1 MLPIRA
7 VPFSIACCPAAGRHL
22 ACAVALALFCGAATA
37 DSFLPDNVKLS
48 GFGTLGMVHAN
59 TDTAD
64 FSSSVL
70 KASGAGASGRW
81 SGDVDSRLA
90 IQADVALIP
99 QWSAVLQVVS
109 EQQYN
114 NSYRPHVEWANVKY
128 QVTPDIALRVGRV
141 SLPVFM
147 AAEHRKVGYVYSAVR
162 QPIEVSGGL
171 PITSSDGADVS
182 WRWRTGEWRQTTRVQ
197 FGRTDMA
204 LAEGTRLRASAI
216 TGLSHTVDVGSLT
229 ARASFITGDVT
240 VNLADQLFG
249 ALKQFGPAGI
259 ALADRFSVD
268 HKRFSLAA
276 LGMEYD
282 PGDWF
287 VNIEGGRQRSQ
298 SLLGTNVALAVGA
311 GYRWRNV
318 TPYIGYSTVHAQS
331 ETTTAGL
338 PLAGLPPQLAGIGA
352 ALNGGLNQ
360 LLVTMPEQS
369 TICVGTRWDAVDNI
383 ALKFQFER
391 VTPHGIS
398 RGTLIN
404 PRPDFVSRRAVSV
417 TSVALDFVF

>member
-1 MLPIRA
+1 MLSIR
-7 VPFSIACCPAAGRHL
+7 VLPYSIAIGMVLVCS
-22 ACAVALALFCGAATA
+22 AATA
-37 DSFLPDNVKLS
+37 ADVLPENVKLS

-59 TDTAD
+59 TDEAD
-64 FSSSVL
+64 FSNSVL
-70 KASGAGASGRW
+70 KASGAGASGHW
-81 SGDVDSRLA
+81 SGDVDTRLGV
-90 IQADVALIP
+90 QVDVALMP

-114 NSYRPHVEWANVKY
+114 NSYRPHVEWANLKY

-147 AAEHRKVGYVYSAVR
+147 AAEHRKVGYIYSAVR
-162 QPIEVSGGL
+162 QPTEVSGGL
-171 PITSSDGADVS
+171 PITSSDGADLS
-182 WRWRTGEWRQTTRVQ
+182 WRWRTGDLRHTTRFQ
-197 FGRTDMA
+197 FGRTDMS
-204 LAEGTRLRASAI
+204 LAADTRLRAKNI
-216 TGLSHTVDVGSLT
+216 MGLSHTVDVGSFSV
-229 ARASFITGDVT
+229 RASAISGDVT

-249 ALKQFGPAGI
+249 ALKQFGPAGV

-268 HKRFSLAA
+268 NKRFSLVA

-298 SLLGTNVALAVGA
+298 SVLGTNVAMAVGA
-311 GYRWRNV
+311 GYRWRDF

-331 ETTTAGL
+331 DTSTSGL
-338 PLAGLPPQLAGIGA
+338 PTAGLPPQLAGAAA

-360 LLVTMPEQS
+360 LLITMPEQS
-369 TICVGTRWDAVDNI
+369 TISVGSRWDVYENI
-383 ALKFQFER
+383 ALKLQVER
-391 VTPHGIS
+391 VTPHGRS

-404 PRPDFVSRRAVSV
+404 PQPGFVSGRTINV
-417 TSVALDFVF
+417 TSVTLDFVF

>member
-1 MLPIRA
+1 MLPIYA
-7 VPFSIACCPAAGRHL
+7 VPYSLACRPSPRRL
-22 ACAVALALFCGAATA
+22 ACAIALACACGAVTA
-37 DSFLPDNVKLS
+37 DDLLPSNVKLS

-59 TDTAD
+59 TDLAD
-64 FSSSVL
+64 FSNSVL

-81 SGDVDSRLA
+81 SYDVDTRVGA
-90 IQADVALIP
+90 QIDVAILP
-99 QWSAVLQVVS
+99 QWSAVLQIVS

-114 NSYRPHVEWANVKY
+114 NSYRPHVEWANLKY

-147 AAEHRKVGYVYSAVR
+147 AAEHRKIGYVYSAVR

-171 PITSSDGADVS
+171 PLTSSDGIDLS
-182 WRWRTGEWRQTTRVQ
+182 WRWRTGELRHTTRAQ
-197 FGRTDMA
+197 FGRSDMA
-204 LAEGTRLRASAI
+204 LAADTRVSARSILALSHSVDVGSFSARASAI
-216 TGLSHTVDVGSLT
+216 SGN
-229 ARASFITGDVT
+229 VT
-240 VNLADQLFG
+240 VNLADQLFS
-249 ALKQFGPAGI
+249 ALKQFGPQGI

-268 HKRFSLAA
+268 HKRFSLVS

-298 SLLGTNVALAVGA
+298 SLLGTNVGLAVGA
-311 GYRWRNV
+311 GYRWRDL

-331 ETTTAGL
+331 ETTTRGL
-338 PLAGLPPQLAGIGA
+338 PLAGLPPQLAGVGA

-360 LLVTMPEQS
+360 LLITMPEQS
-369 TICVGTRWDAVDNI
+369 TISVGTRWDALENI
-383 ALKFQFER
+383 AFKFQVER
-391 VTPHGIS
+391 VTPHGTS

-404 PRPDFVSRRAVSV
+404 PQPGFVSGRAITV
-417 TSVALDFVF
+417 TSLALDFVF